1 MRKIKYILGFC
12 FLLLFTACND
22 WLDVKPLGQVE
33 EEKMFEDEKGFLQTL
48 TGTYT
53 LLNAESAYGEELTLG
68 MVDEIV
74 HYWNEISKF
83 YDFNYR
89 DSEVEGRLASTWQ
102 QMYKAIA
109 NTNLVLKNLE
119 GKQPGDLENF
129 NLIKGEALG
138 LRAYIHLD
146 LLRLFGPV
154 LKDGLEQ
161 KAIPYH
167 EEFSN
172 QIVKIM
178 TAKEVLEK
186 IEKDLLAAYTL
197 LEEDPVKTLG
207 RTYNANL
214 ENKDLAYQFRGIRMN
229 YYAVCGTLARLY
241 QLKND
246 AANAL
251 KYAGEVLEATDIFQ
265 LLKRD
270 DIIQVDRRD
279 LMFQREL
286 IWALYDQNFEK
297 KLGSKM
303 GYNKYSIDFPFKEF
317 VYEQADAY
325 GNVADYRSAYLWT
338 EVKMSTAYWIP
349 AKYVRIYGTASA
361 ADGSREDKTP
371 WEKLLPMMRLT
382 EMYYI
387 AAEANLENNAPEAY
401 RLLNEVR
408 VSRNLDP
415 LPETLKND
423 RVALTEQL
431 IYEYQ
436 KDTWGEGKLF
446 YFYKH
451 LFHDIITREGNI
463 QATKALFEL
472 PIPKDELEFGGNE

>member
-303 GYNKYSIDFPFKEF
+303 GYNKYSIDFPFK
-317 VYEQADAY
+317 
-325 GNVADYRSAYLWT
+325 
-338 EVKMSTAYWIP
+338 
-349 AKYVRIYGTASA
+349 
-361 ADGSREDKTP
+361 
-371 WEKLLPMMRLT
+371 
-382 EMYYI
+382 
-387 AAEANLENNAPEAY
+387 
-401 RLLNEVR
+401 
-408 VSRNLDP
+408 
-415 LPETLKND
+415 
-423 RVALTEQL
+423 
-431 IYEYQ
+431 
-436 KDTWGEGKLF
+436 
-446 YFYKH
+446 
-451 LFHDIITREGNI
+451 
-463 QATKALFEL
+463 
-472 PIPKDELEFGGNE
+472 